1 MLWIYIC
8 DLWNEDLWLEY
19 ILLIYIFTQCTF
31 FETFGGQK
39 CPKSQSTSEYLMEPC
54 SAVIYSLRPKLYW
67 SEQRK
72 PTVMNKVLGPG
83 VAVNIVKVMYNCA
96 K

>member
-8 DLWNEDLWLEY
+8 DLWNEDHWLEY
-19 ILLIYIFTQCTF
+19 ILLIFKQCTF

-39 CPKSQSTSEYLMEPC
+39 CPKSQSTSEYFMKPC
-54 SAVIYSLRPKLYW
+54 LVVIYSLAPKLYW

-72 PTVMNKVLGPG
+72 LPVMKKVLGPG
-83 VAVNIVKVMYNCA
+83 VAVNIVKVMYNWA